1 MNKARLIEA
10 MGPLAGTSVVVT
22 RPAATSSTLKR
33 QIRALDGVAIG
44 LPGMA
49 LRGADDVGAAKAALR
64 QARDAD
70 FVIFVSPNAVK
81 FAWALR
87 ALRFSRN
94 TQVCA
99 VGAATAR
106 ALARHGVRKVVFP
119 RERADS
125 EGLLA
130 LPELQKLRGKR
141 VALIGAPGGRELL
154 AQTLRARLARLAEIH
169 VYRRV
174 APRYSARQLAA
185 LEHATAPLL
194 TLLTSAEALA
204 NLRAQLPLH
213 LFARLA
219 EGELIVSSERLADL
233 ARRSLFANV
242 HVATS
247 PSPRHLL
254 AATLQALARH
264 RL

>member
-10 MGPLAGTSVVVT
+10 MGPLAGASVVVT
-22 RPAATSSTLKR
+22 RPAATASTLKR
-33 QIRALDGVAIG
+33 QIRARDGVAIG

-49 LRGADDVGAAKAALR
+49 LRGTDDVGAAKAALQ

-70 FVIFVSPNAVK
+70 VVIFVSANAVK

-87 ALRFSRN
+87 SLRFARS

-99 VGAATAR
+99 IGASTAR
-106 ALARHGVRKVVFP
+106 ALARRGVRNVVFP
-119 RERADS
+119 RARADS

-130 LPELQKLRGKR
+130 LPELQKLRAKR
-141 VALIGAPGGRELL
+141 VIVISAPGGRELL
-154 AQTLRARLARLAEIH
+154 AQTLRARRARITEIH

-174 APRYSARQLAA
+174 APRYTARQLAA
-185 LEHATAPLL
+185 LEHAPAPIL

-219 EGELIVSSERLADL
+219 EGELIVSSERLAEL

-242 HVATS
+242 HIAAS

-254 AATLQALARH
+254 AAALQALARH

>member
-1 MNKARLIEA
+1 MSKVRLIKET
-10 MGPLAGTSVVVT
+10 GPLAGASVIVT
-22 RPAATSSTLKR
+22 RPLPGAAALKR
-33 QIRALDGVAIG
+33 QIRALDGNAIG
-44 LPGMA
+44 LPGIA
-49 LRGADDVGAAKAALR
+49 LRVTDDVVAAKAALQ
-64 QARDAD
+64 QARTAD
-70 FVIFVSPNAVK
+70 LVVFASPAAVK
-81 FAWALR
+81 FAFALR
-87 ALRFSRN
+87 ALRFARR

-99 VGAATAR
+99 VGAGTAR
-106 ALARHGVRKVVFP
+106 ALTRRGIRDVTYPHARQ
-119 RERADS
+119 DS

-130 LPELQKLRGKR
+130 LAELQKLRGKR

-154 AQTLRARLARLAEIH
+154 ERMLRTRRARVTAIH

-174 APRYSARQLAA
+174 APRYAARQLAA
-185 LEHATAPLL
+185 LENATAPLL
-194 TLLTSAEALA
+194 TLLTSAEALT

-219 EGELIVSSERLADL
+219 EGELIVSSARLAEL

-242 HVATS
+242 HVAAS

-254 AATLQALARH
+254 AAAVQALARH